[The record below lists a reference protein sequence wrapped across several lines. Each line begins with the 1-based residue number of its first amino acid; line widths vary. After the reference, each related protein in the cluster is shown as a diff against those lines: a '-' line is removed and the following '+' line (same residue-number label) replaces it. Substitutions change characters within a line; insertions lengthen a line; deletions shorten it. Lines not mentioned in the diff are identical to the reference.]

1 MIEHNFL
8 KKLKQTA
15 KEQSFL
21 GQEKFVPD
29 QLSDLANYVATHL
42 WQSLLLLS
50 VFSALLLNLFCQAL
64 RNGSC

>member
-1 MIEHNFL
+1 MIKNSFL

-21 GQEKFVPD
+21 AQEKFIPD
-29 QLSDLANYVATHL
+29 PLSDLANFVATHL